1 MIWPGSSGRPGILTL
16 VSPSLRKWFRNHFT
30 TPPSIGRP
38 DTQVSL
44 FSIKGTRISSYKF
57 LVTISPHRECVTDS
71 KPLNLTWR
79 IFSQKRKRISVRLQL
94 RLSTAAAA
102 VLIIIK
108 SVAAAFKSGHLHSKI
123 MKKQM
128 VSIRKMIIS
137 DAIDSLRTLN
147 SDEPGN

>member
-1 MIWPGSSGRPGILTL
+1 MVQPGSSRRTGILTL
-16 VSPSLRKWFRNHFT
+16 ISPSPGKWFRNHFT
-30 TPPSIGRP
+30 TPPFIGRP
-38 DTQVSL
+38 DQVSL
-44 FSIKGTRISSYKF
+44 FSIKGTQISSYKF

-71 KPLNLTWR
+71 KPFNLTWR

-108 SVAAAFKSGHLHSKI
+108 SVAAAFKSGHLYSKI
-123 MKKQM
+123 LKKQM
-128 VSIRKMIIS
+128 VSFRKMIIS
-137 DAIDSLRTLN
+137 DATDSVRTLY